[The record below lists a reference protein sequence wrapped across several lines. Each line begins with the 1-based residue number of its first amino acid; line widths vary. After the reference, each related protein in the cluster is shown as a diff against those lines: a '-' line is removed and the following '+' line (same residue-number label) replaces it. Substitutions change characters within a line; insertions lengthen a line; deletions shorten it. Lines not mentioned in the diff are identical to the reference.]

1 MPYLIYTIIF
11 LYGIVIGS
19 FLNVCILRIPAHET
33 IVTKRS
39 HCTTCG
45 HTLKWYDLFPLF
57 SYLFLRGRCRYCGAH
72 ISAQYPIIEALNGV
86 VWVLSF
92 MIMGFELNTLLACLV
107 ISALIALSVV
117 DWRTYEIPIG
127 FNIAIFVCGVL
138 KVVLLLV
145 SGRPFSDT
153 LEYIIGFFA
162 VSLFLLLIFIV
173 TKGNGIGGGDIKLM
187 AASGLFLGWRL
198 SILSL
203 IFGCLFGS
211 VIHIARMKI
220 SHEGHVL
227 AMGPYLSA
235 GIVMAMWFGDRILD
249 WYLRLF

>member
-1 MPYLIYTIIF
+1 MMVLVYSLIF

-57 SYLFLRGRCRYCGAH
+57 SYLFLKGRCRYCGAK

-86 VWVLSF
+86 LWVLSF
-92 MIMGFELNTLLACLV
+92 WIMGFELNTLLACLV
-107 ISALIALSVV
+107 ISALISLSVV
-117 DWRTYEIPIG
+117 DWRTFEIPIG

-145 SGRPFSDT
+145 SGEPFSAT

-220 SHEGHVL
+220 SHEGRVL
-227 AMGPYLSA
+227 AMGPYLSG
-235 GIVMAMWFGDRILD
+235 GILVAMWFGDWILN